1 MPSESA
7 AEAAA
12 SVAVEVVTVAA
23 TGGGELG
30 KKGSASHEDSS
41 IKETLI
47 SLIISF
53 IMALVFRSYVV
64 EAFVIP
70 TGSMAPTLLGQH
82 MLFKSDQ
89 SGIEWPVSPWYFP
102 PGPGGMDI
110 QTPYPMQG
118 PPPGT
123 GAPVVTD
130 PVSTSRMNPH
140 AARGQVPTG
149 RAGYTLPPVDKP
161 ARSGDRILVQ
171 KYLYQLFEPERFDVV
186 VFKNPE
192 NANENF
198 IKRLIGL
205 PSEQVWLAD
214 GDIFARPIE
223 KSSSGVAP
231 KGEWKIQRKPRLV
244 QDSLWRLVYSSEYAP
259 LAPDRGGLNWFV
271 SPWTSDTIETG
282 AKHEYRADAGTSD
295 NPVVLRWDTAN
306 WPLTNWVP
314 YNEWPQGQRRAFPVS
329 DLRMRAGVKPDA
341 GGGSVTAVLQTRGHE
356 FRASFA
362 AGTASIS
369 MRAASADGGGIAPWS
384 TLATAALGSS
394 ALAPG
399 RFTNIEFAHADQ
411 ALEIRV
417 DDEVVCRAE
426 YGWGPSERL
435 LHATGTP
442 GDEHAELRPNP
453 LVDYAY
459 YAGSKAELR
468 WEFAGAPVTLARV
481 GLDRD
486 VYYEAAQI
494 NQSIH
499 IPGELGRNGPLPAL
513 GTHPLNLA
521 NLGPDQFF
529 CCGDNSAASKDSR
542 LWNTLDAWVA
552 DEFIREVGIV
562 PRELMLGKAFFVYF
576 PAPYRAGKYPVI
588 PDVGRMRFIR

>member
-1 MPSESA
+1 MPSE
-7 AEAAA
+7 AAA
-12 SVAVEVVTVAA
+12 ADGQTAP
-23 TGGGELG
+23 
-30 KKGSASHEDSS
+30 KPHEDSS

-53 IMALVFRSYVV
+53 VMALVFRSYVV

-89 SGIEWPVSPWYFP
+89 SGIEWPVNPWDYV
-102 PGPGGMDI
+102 PGPGGATDY
-110 QTPYPMQG
+110 QNPYPAQR
-118 PPPGT
+118 
-123 GAPVVTD
+123 APVVTD
-130 PVSTSRMNPH
+130 PVSTSRLNPS
-140 AARGQVPTG
+140 ARGTVPTG

-161 ARSGDRILVQ
+161 TRSGDRILVQ
-171 KYLYQLFEPERFDVV
+171 KYLYQLFEPRRFDVV

-205 PSEQVWLAD
+205 PNEQVWIAD
-214 GDIFARPIE
+214 GDIFARPID
-223 KSSSGVAP
+223 KSSSGVTP
-231 KGEWKIQRKPRLV
+231 KGDWKIQRKPRLV
-244 QDSLWRLVYSSEYAP
+244 QEALWRLVYSSEYAP

-271 SPWTSDTIETG
+271 SPWASDTIETG
-282 AKHEYRADAGTSD
+282 AKQEYRAAAAGTSE
-295 NPVVLRWDTAN
+295 NPAVLRWDTAN
-306 WPLTNWVP
+306 WPLTDWVQ
-314 YNEWPQGQRRAFPVS
+314 YNESPLAQRKSFPVS
-329 DLRMRAGVKPDA
+329 DLRLRLGVKPDA
-341 GGGSVTAVLQTRGHE
+341 AGFVASAFLRTRGHE
-356 FRASFA
+356 FRASLA

-369 MRAASADGGGIAPWS
+369 RRETTSDAASPWTTLVTATIGAD
-384 TLATAALGSS
+384 
-394 ALAPG
+394 ALAPN

-411 ALEIRV
+411 ALELRV
-417 DDEVVCRAE
+417 DGEVLCRAE
-426 YGWGPSERL
+426 YDWGPSERL

-442 GDEHAELRPNP
+442 GDEHVEDRRNP
-453 LVDYAY
+453 LIDAAY
-459 YAGSKAELR
+459 YAGSMAELR
-468 WEFAGAPVTLARV
+468 WEFVGAPFTLARV

-494 NQSIH
+494 AQSIQ
-499 IPGELGRNGPLPAL
+499 IPGEIGRNGPLPAL

-542 LWNTLDAWVA
+542 LWNTLDWWVA

-576 PAPYRAGKYPVI
+576 PAPFRAGKYPVI

>member
-1 MPSESA
+1 MPSE
-7 AEAAA
+7 AAA
-12 SVAVEVVTVAA
+12 TAEGQPAHPHH
-23 TGGGELG
+23 
-30 KKGSASHEDSS
+30 HEDSS

-89 SGIEWPVSPWYFP
+89 SGIEWPVNPWDYQR
-102 PGPGGMDI
+102 GPGGVTDI
-110 QTPYPMQG
+110 QNPYPVQR
-118 PPPGT
+118 
-123 GAPVVTD
+123 APVVTD
-130 PVSTSRMNPH
+130 PVSTSRQNPS
-140 AARGQVPTG
+140 ARGTVPTG
-149 RAGYTLPPVDKP
+149 RAGYSPAPVDKP

-171 KYLYQLFEPERFDVV
+171 KYLYQLFEPQRFDVV

-205 PSEQVWLAD
+205 PNEQVWIAD
-214 GDIFARPIE
+214 GDIFARPID
-223 KSSSGVAP
+223 KSSSAVTP
-231 KGEWKIQRKPRLV
+231 KGDWKIQRKPRLV
-244 QDSLWRLVYSSEYAP
+244 QEALWRLVYSSEYAP

-271 SPWTSDTIETG
+271 CPWTSDTIETG
-282 AKHEYRADAGTSD
+282 AKHEYRAAAAGTGD
-295 NPVVLRWDTAN
+295 NPAVLRWDTAN
-306 WPLTNWVP
+306 WPLTDWVP
-314 YNEWPQGQRRAFPVS
+314 YNEWPSSQRSSFPVS
-329 DLRMRAGVKPDA
+329 DLRMRLGVRPDA
-341 GGGSVTAVLQTRGHE
+341 AGFSAGAFLRTRGHE
-356 FRASFA
+356 FRASLA

-369 MRAASADGGGIAPWS
+369 RRETTSDAASAWS
-384 TLATAALGSS
+384 TLVTATVGTEVLG
-394 ALAPG
+394 PD

-411 ALEIRV
+411 ALELRV
-417 DDEVVCRAE
+417 DGEVVCRAE
-426 YGWGPSERL
+426 YDWGPSERL

-442 GDEHAELRPNP
+442 GDEHAEERRNP
-453 LVDYAY
+453 LVDPSY
-459 YAGSKAELR
+459 YAGSMAELR
-468 WEFAGAPVTLARV
+468 WEFAGAPFTLARV

-486 VYYEAAQI
+486 VYYVAATLNSPI
-494 NQSIH
+494 D
-499 IPGELGRNGPLPAL
+499 IPGEPRRNGPIPAL
-513 GTHPLNLA
+513 GTHPMNLA

-542 LWNTLDAWVA
+542 LWHMLDPWVA